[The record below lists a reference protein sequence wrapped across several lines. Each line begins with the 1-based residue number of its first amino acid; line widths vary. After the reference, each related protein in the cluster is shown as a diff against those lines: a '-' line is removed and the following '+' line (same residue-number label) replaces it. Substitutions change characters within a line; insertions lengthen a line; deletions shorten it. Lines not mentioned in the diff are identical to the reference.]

1 MKPVRAADAA
11 IHTTVTSRRLRR
23 SAVALAM
30 GGVLLLTAACNSG
43 GDDDKKSGG
52 EAAATAGANGAGDA
66 GNGGSPAAGQTS
78 AAPKTS
84 AAVVTV
90 EPKDGAQDVAPDG
103 ALKVNVANG
112 KLTAVEVTDKEG
124 KPVAGAIAADGSG
137 WKPSAPLAVG
147 MAYKVNAQAAD
158 AEGLVAAST
167 TSFTTLTPEKKVSTN
182 DNIADN
188 ATYGVGMIV
197 SVVFNKEIKN
207 KDAVLAGITFET
219 NNGTTVKGH
228 WFGSKRLDFR
238 PEKYW
243 EPGTKVTIK
252 YRLKN
257 VEVAPGVYGD
267 VEKNEPFT
275 IGRSQVSV
283 ADSASHQMTVTRDG
297 ASHTVPV
304 TLGDEK
310 NPSWNGTMVV
320 MSKEKV
326 TRMNSQ
332 TVGLGGEYDIPDVPH
347 AMRLTTS
354 GTFVHGNY
362 WANPFG
368 KSNASHGCISMQD
381 EKGGSDN
388 SVAGKFFNDSIIGD
402 VVVVKNSKE
411 KTVSPDNGLSGWNIG
426 WANW

>member
-11 IHTTVTSRRLRR
+11 IRTTVTRRRVR
-23 SAVALAM
+23 QSAVALAM
-30 GGVLLLTAACNSG
+30 GGVLLLTAACSGDDHKNTGG
-43 GDDDKKSGG
+43 GDGT
-52 EAAATAGANGAGDA
+52 ATAGANGAGDA
-66 GNGGSPAAGQTS
+66 GNGGTPAPSS
-78 AAPKTS
+78 ATPKTS
-84 AAVVTV
+84 AAVLTV
-90 EPKDGAQDVAPDG
+90 EPQDGAQDVAPDG
-103 ALKVNVANG
+103 ALKVGVASG

-124 KPVAGAIAADGSG
+124 KPVAGTIAADGSG
-137 WKPSAPLAVG
+137 WKPNAALAVG
-147 MAYKVNAQAAD
+147 MAYKVNAQATDAD
-158 AEGLVAAST
+158 GLVAAST
-167 TSFTTLTPEKKVSTN
+167 TSFTTLTPAKKVSTN

-188 ATYGVGMIV
+188 GTYGVGMIV
-197 SVVFNKEIKN
+197 SVEFNKEIKN
-207 KDAVLAGITFET
+207 KDAVAQGITFET
-219 NNGTTVKGH
+219 SNGTTVKGH
-228 WFGSKRLDFR
+228 WFGAKRLDFR

-257 VEVAPGVYGD
+257 VEIAPGIYGD
-267 VEKNEPFT
+267 IDKDEPFT

-283 ADSASHQMTVTRDG
+283 ADSASHQMTVTRAG

-332 TVGLGGEYDIPDVPH
+332 TVGLGGEYDIKDVPH
-347 AMRLTTS
+347 AMRLTRS

-368 KSNASHGCISMQD
+368 KTNASHGCISMQD
-381 EKGGSDN
+381 EKGGSDT
-388 SVAGKFFNDSIIGD
+388 SVAGKFFNDSMIGD
-402 VVVVKNSKE
+402 IVVIKNSKE
-411 KTVSPDNGLSGWNIG
+411 KTVAPDNGLSGWNID

>member
-11 IHTTVTSRRLRR
+11 IHTTTNRR
-23 SAVALAM
+23 SGRMRRGAVALAM
-30 GGVLLLTAACNSG
+30 GGVLLLTAACNDG
-43 GDDDKKSGG
+43 GDGNKGG
-52 EAAATAGANGAGDA
+52 GDAAATAGAGGTDA
-66 GNGGSPAAGQTS
+66 PAPGQSS

-84 AAVVTV
+84 AAVLTV
-90 EPKDGAQDVAPDG
+90 EPKDGAQDVAPTN
-103 ALKVNVANG
+103 ALNVSVAG
-112 KLTAVEVTDKEG
+112 GTLTTVEVTDKEG
-124 KPVAGAIAADGSG
+124 KPVAGAISADGTG
-137 WKPSAPLAVG
+137 WKPSAPLTVG
-147 MAYKVNAQAAD
+147 MAYKVNAQAKD

-182 DNIADN
+182 DNITDN

-197 SVVFNKEIKN
+197 SVVFNKDVKN
-207 KDAVLAGITFET
+207 KDAVVKGISFET
-219 NNGTTVKGH
+219 SNGTEVKGH
-228 WFGSKRLDFR
+228 WFGSRRLDFR
-238 PEKYW
+238 PSEYW
-243 EPGTKVTIK
+243 KPGTKVTIK

-267 VEKNEPFT
+267 VDKDEPFT
-275 IGRSQVSV
+275 IGRSQVST
-283 ADSASHQMTVTRDG
+283 ADSASHQMTVVRDG
-297 ASHTVPV
+297 QSHTVPV

-310 NPSWNGTMVV
+310 NPSWNGVMVIS
-320 MSKEKV
+320 SKEKV

-368 KSNASHGCISMQD
+368 KTNASHGCISMQD
-381 EKGGSDN
+381 TKEGSDA
-388 SVAGKFFNDSIIGD
+388 SVAGKFFNDSMIGD
-402 VVVVKNSKE
+402 VVKVVNSKE
-411 KTVSPDNGLSGWNIG
+411 KTVSPDNGLSGWNIN

>member
-11 IHTTVTSRRLRR
+11 IHTTTIRR
-23 SAVALAM
+23 SGRVRRGAVALAM
-30 GGVLLLTAACNSG
+30 GGVLLLTAACNDGGDGNKSG
-43 GDDDKKSGG
+43 GD
-52 EAAATAGANGAGDA
+52 AAATAGA
-66 GNGGSPAAGQTS
+66 GGTDTPAPGQSS

-84 AAVVTV
+84 AAVLTV
-90 EPKDGAQDVAPDG
+90 EPKDGAQDVAPTN
-103 ALKVNVANG
+103 ALNVSVAG
-112 KLTAVEVTDKEG
+112 GTLTTVEVTDKEG
-124 KPVAGAIAADGSG
+124 KPVAGAISADGTG
-137 WKPSAPLAVG
+137 WKPSAPLTVG
-147 MAYKVNAQAAD
+147 MAYKVNAQAKD

-182 DNIADN
+182 DNITDN

-197 SVVFNKEIKN
+197 SVVFNKDIKN
-207 KDAVLAGITFET
+207 KDAVVKGISFET
-219 NNGTTVKGH
+219 SNGTEVKGH
-228 WFGSKRLDFR
+228 WFGTRRLDFR
-238 PEKYW
+238 PSEYW
-243 EPGTKVTIK
+243 KPGTKVTIK

-267 VEKNEPFT
+267 VDKDEPFT
-275 IGRSQVSV
+275 IGRSQVST
-283 ADSASHQMTVTRDG
+283 ADSASHQMTVVRDG
-297 ASHTVPV
+297 QSHTVPV

-310 NPSWNGTMVV
+310 NPSWNGVMVIS
-320 MSKEKV
+320 SKEKV

-368 KSNASHGCISMQD
+368 KTNASHGCISMQD
-381 EKGGSDN
+381 TKDGSDA
-388 SVAGKFFNDSIIGD
+388 SVAGKFFNESMIGD
-402 VVVVKNSKE
+402 VVKVVNSKE
-411 KTVSPDNGLSGWNIG
+411 KTVSPDNGLSGWNIA

>member
-1 MKPVRAADAA
+1 
-11 IHTTVTSRRLRR
+11 
-23 SAVALAM
+23 M
-30 GGVLLLTAACNSG
+30 GGVLLLTAACSSGG
-43 GDDDKKSGG
+43 GDDKNAEGG
-52 EAAATAGANGAGDA
+52 GAATTAGANGDA
-66 GNGGSPAAGQTS
+66 GNGTPAPGQSST
-78 AAPKTS
+78 APKTS

-103 ALKVNVANG
+103 ALKVAVANG
-112 KLTAVEVTDKEG
+112 KLTTVEVTDKEG
-124 KPVAGAIAADGSG
+124 KPVAGAIAPDGSG
-137 WKPSAPLAVG
+137 WKPNAALAVG
-147 MAYKVNAQAAD
+147 MAYKVNAQATDAD
-158 AEGLVAAST
+158 GLVAAST
-167 TSFTTLTPEKKVSTN
+167 TSFTTLTPAKTVSTN
-182 DNIADN
+182 DNIADK

-197 SVVFNKEIKN
+197 SVVFNKDIKN
-207 KDAVLAGITFET
+207 KDAVVQGITFET
-219 NNGTTVKGH
+219 SNGTTVKGH
-228 WFGSKRLDFR
+228 WFGARRLDFR

-257 VEVAPGVYGD
+257 VEIAPGVYGD
-267 VEKNEPFT
+267 IDKDEPFT

-283 ADSASHQMTVTRDG
+283 ADSATHQMTVTRDG

-310 NPSWNGTMVV
+310 NPSWNGTMVIS
-320 MSKEKV
+320 SKEKV

-362 WANPFG
+362 WASPFG
-368 KSNASHGCISMQD
+368 KTNASHGCISMQD
-381 EKGGSDN
+381 EKGGSDG
-388 SVAGKFFNDSIIGD
+388 SVAGKFFNDSMVGD
-402 VVVVKNSKE
+402 VVVIKNSKE
-411 KTVSPDNGLSGWNIG
+411 KTVAPDNGLSGWNIG

>member
-1 MKPVRAADAA
+1 MKQVRAADAA
-11 IHTTVTSRRLRR
+11 IRTTVTRRRVRR

-43 GDDDKKSGG
+43 DDKTDAGG
-52 EAAATAGANGAGDA
+52 ESTATAGATGGDA
-66 GNGGSPAAGQTS
+66 GTGNPAPGQSS

-84 AAVVTV
+84 AAVLTV
-90 EPKDGAQDVAPDG
+90 EPKDGSQDVAPDG
-103 ALKVNVANG
+103 ALKVSVANG
-112 KLTAVEVTDKEG
+112 KLTTVEVTDKEG
-124 KPVAGAIAADGSG
+124 KPVEGALAADGSG
-137 WKPSAPLAVG
+137 WKPNAALAVG
-147 MAYKVNAQAAD
+147 MAYKVNAQATDAD
-158 AEGLVAAST
+158 GLVAAST
-167 TSFTTLTPEKKVSTN
+167 TSFTTLTPAKKVSTN

-197 SVVFNKEIKN
+197 SVVFNKDIKN
-207 KDAVLAGITFET
+207 KDAVLQGISFET

-228 WFGSKRLDFR
+228 WFGARRLDFR

-243 EPGTKVTIK
+243 APGTKVTIK

-267 VEKNEPFT
+267 IDKDEPFT

-283 ADSASHQMTVTRDG
+283 ADSATHQMTVTRDG

-310 NPSWNGTMVV
+310 NPSWNGTMVIS
-320 MSKEKV
+320 SKEKV

-362 WANPFG
+362 WASPFG
-368 KSNASHGCISMQD
+368 KTNASHGCISMQD
-381 EKGGSDN
+381 EKGGSDS
-388 SVAGKFFNDSIIGD
+388 SVAGKFFNDSIVGD
-402 VVVVKNSKE
+402 VVVIKNSKE
-411 KTVSPDNGLSGWNIG
+411 KTVAPDNGLSGWNIG